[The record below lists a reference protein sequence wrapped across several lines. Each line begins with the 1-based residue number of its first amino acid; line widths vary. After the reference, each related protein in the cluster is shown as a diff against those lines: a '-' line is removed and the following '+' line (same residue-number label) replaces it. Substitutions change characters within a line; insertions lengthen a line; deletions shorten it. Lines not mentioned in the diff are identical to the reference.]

1 MTQEVSKVEGYLKRD
16 LEDFCTHR
24 ESYGN
29 LEIGDDLLR
38 LHRSQGGRDIVL
50 ILVDESD
57 VNGARTAVDDVGGH
71 GDLVCATLADD
82 EAALTLEGFET
93 LSRTRWLYSTVGR
106 WVGRAQR
113 LDHFCGLETKM
124 M

>member
-1 MTQEVSKVEGYLKRD
+1 MTRCDQFATSNPQDVTSSTYQAD
-16 LEDFCTHR
+16 
-24 ESYGN
+24 
-29 LEIGDDLLR
+29 GDGS
-38 LHRSQGGRDIVL
+38 H
-50 ILVDESD
+50 
-57 VNGARTAVDDVGGH
+57 AAVDDVGGH